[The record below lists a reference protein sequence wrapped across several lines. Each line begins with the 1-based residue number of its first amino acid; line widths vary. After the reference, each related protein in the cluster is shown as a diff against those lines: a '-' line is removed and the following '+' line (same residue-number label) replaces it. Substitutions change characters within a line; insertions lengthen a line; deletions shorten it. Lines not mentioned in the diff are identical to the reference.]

1 MTDPL
6 EGQVQ
11 DQDPGKAPVTPE
23 QPDPLQAKL
32 KEAGFNS
39 IDDLVRS
46 QQEAKSTLTRMAQ
59 QNALTQRE
67 LHQLRQQMAAATS
80 NKSESWWDDTE
91 QKRKPVDPN
100 DPTRP
105 VTMSELQQIVGQ
117 LGVNTELKQVRAKD
131 PSTFDRLKPVMF
143 ELASQNPGYYEAAG
157 PELLLDDAA
166 KEERVRNERYLKMAL
181 GDDVDLDKLREM
193 AGKKKPGTNQDPR
206 SGMVPPGTAMPGPR
220 GAPGSREDKFQER
233 QAAMKK
239 AEDEGDVDTL
249 IKLKFTP
256 L

>member
-80 NKSESWWDDTE
+80 NKSEAWWDDTE
-91 QKRKPVDPN
+91 QKRKTVDPN
-100 DPTRP
+100 DPARP
-105 VTMSELQQIVGQ
+105 ITVTEMQQVVGQ
-117 LGVNTELKQVRAKD
+117 LGVNIELKQVRAKN
-131 PSTFDRLKPVMF
+131 PERFDRLQPAMLK
-143 ELASQNPGYYEAAG
+143 LAAQSPGFYEAIGA
-157 PELLLDDAA
+157 EQLLSDAE
-166 KEERVRNERYLKMAL
+166 KEERKQNEMFLKMAF
-181 GDDVDLDKLREM
+181 GDDMDLDKLREM

-220 GAPGSREDKFQER
+220 GAPGSREDKIQER